1 LHTQLI
7 QLYIMT
13 QKDYLKFG
21 HRYLNET
28 TSIKKYYSF
37 LDEIKKT
44 FPPSKYKIFIK
55 WIKHVEQDNS
65 HKNSI
70 RTNNEY
76 MYLLV
81 MYLNK
86 SI

>member
-1 LHTQLI
+1 
-7 QLYIMT
+7 MT
-13 QKDYLKFG
+13 QKEYLKFG
-21 HRYLNET
+21 QRYLYEV
-28 TSIKKYYSF
+28 TSIKKYCAF
-37 LDEIKKT
+37 IDEIKKT
-44 FPPSKYKIFIK
+44 FPPAKYRIFTK

-86 SI
+86 TI